1 MIQVAGKEFKDP
13 LIIASGILPYAR
25 NLMREV
31 CVEYQPSAITLK
43 TLTLNPLEPHK
54 PPTVIKFHEG
64 CYLNAIGLGNP
75 GVKVIRDLEDIPC
88 QLIGSVGGSSIEEY
102 SAVARELERVS
113 VLIELNV
120 SSPNRAGYGISL
132 LNYVKDIVSSVKSSI
147 KKPVFVKLPP
157 SENILEIAGKALEAG
172 ADGLTL
178 INTLRGMLIDIETAK
193 PILSYETGGIS
204 GKCIYPL
211 ALRIIRE
218 VYSEYE
224 VDIIGT
230 GGVFSWEDVIGMMMV
245 GAKLVGLGSVII
257 EKGFNIIKEIREGLI
272 SYLKEKKLS
281 FKDIIGIGVKK

>member
-1 MIQVAGKEFKDP
+1 LIRVAGREFKDP
-13 LIIASGILPYAR
+13 IIIASGILPYAK
-25 NLMREV
+25 NLIREI
-31 CVEYQPSAITLK
+31 CIEYQPSAITLK
-43 TLTLNPLEPHK
+43 TLTLEPLEPHK
-54 PPTVIKFHEG
+54 PPTIIKIHDG

-75 GVKVIRDLEDIPC
+75 GINIIKDLGEIPC
-88 QLIGSVGGSSIEEY
+88 TLIGSVGGKNADEY
-102 SAVARELERVS
+102 AEVAKELQKIS
-113 VLIELNV
+113 VLLELNV

-132 LNYVKDIVSSVKSSI
+132 LEHVKDIVSAVKSVT

-157 SENILEIAGKALEAG
+157 SDNVLEIAGKVLNAG

-178 INTLRGMLIDIETAK
+178 INTLKGLVIDIESGK

-230 GGVFSWEDVIGMMMV
+230 GGVFSWEDVIGMIMV
-245 GAKLVGLGSVII
+245 GAKLVGLGSVLID
-257 EKGFNIIKEIREGLI
+257 KGFSAIKEIREGVL
-272 SYLKEKKLS
+272 SYLSEKKLS
-281 FKDIIGIGVKK
+281 FEDIFAIGVKR